1 MLQPQK
7 SLGLRLVAQSPK
19 LFVVE
24 MKISMNTDF
33 PLFQTALAGIK
44 KSSELWSETTNSTEL
59 GYEYD
64 DTRDRAWISKL
75 DIEKSC
81 IKHYIQFVLI
91 SFCGKTGA
99 RMVSQKK
106 KAAKI
111 ANPKAQQLLRVCRSV
126 IFASLYVVK
135 CLCGVSKYLRN
146 ENY

>member
-7 SLGLRLVAQSPK
+7 SLGLRLGAKSPK

-33 PLFQTALAGIK
+33 SLFQTALAGIK

-91 SFCGKTGA
+91 RFFG
-99 RMVSQKK
+99 
-106 KAAKI
+106 
-111 ANPKAQQLLRVCRSV
+111 N
-126 IFASLYVVK
+126 
-135 CLCGVSKYLRN
+135 
-146 ENY
+146 

>member
-1 MLQPQK
+1 
-7 SLGLRLVAQSPK
+7 
-19 LFVVE
+19 
-24 MKISMNTDF
+24 MNTDF

-91 SFCGKTGA
+91 SFCKIDISKREFGKGEFWGRIHLFTFLVGNGHGQL
-99 RMVSQKK
+99 QKES
-106 KAAKI
+106 KI
-111 ANPKAQQLLRVCRSV
+111 FFMINNICGLTSLKIKTNNGIV
-126 IFASLYVVK
+126 I
-135 CLCGVSKYLRN
+135 
-146 ENY
+146 

>member
-1 MLQPQK
+1 
-7 SLGLRLVAQSPK
+7 
-19 LFVVE
+19 
-24 MKISMNTDF
+24 MNTDF

-106 KAAKI
+106 KFAKGEFGGRI
-111 ANPKAQQLLRVCRSV
+111 HLFTFPVGKGHGIWAWATITGNQNFPLK
-126 IFASLYVVK
+126 
-135 CLCGVSKYLRN
+135 
-146 ENY
+146 

>member
-81 IKHYIQFVLI
+81 IKHYTQFVLI

-106 KAAKI
+106 NSQKGSLGGGSTC
-111 ANPKAQQLLRVCRSV
+111 LL
-126 IFASLYVVK
+126 FL
-135 CLCGVSKYLRN
+135 
-146 ENY
+146 

>member
-1 MLQPQK
+1 MAK
-7 SLGLRLVAQSPK
+7 SPK

-33 PLFQTALAGIK
+33 SLFQTALAGIK

-91 SFCGKTGA
+91 SFCGKRST
-99 RMVSQKK
+99 SQKK
-106 KAAKI
+106 RIRK
-111 ANPKAQQLLRVCRSV
+111 R
-126 IFASLYVVK
+126 
-135 CLCGVSKYLRN
+135 GVSEMGMGYGHGQP
-146 ENY
+146 

>member
-1 MLQPQK
+1 
-7 SLGLRLVAQSPK
+7 
-19 LFVVE
+19 
-24 MKISMNTDF
+24 MNTDF

-91 SFCGKTGA
+91 SFCKIDISKREFGKGEFWGRIHLFTFLDGNGHGIWAWATITGI
-99 RMVSQKK
+99 Q
-106 KAAKI
+106 
-111 ANPKAQQLLRVCRSV
+111 NFLYDQQHLWSHIPQNLNKQRHHNIILLYFKGTEKRTEV
-126 IFASLYVVK
+126 L
-135 CLCGVSKYLRN
+135 
-146 ENY
+146 